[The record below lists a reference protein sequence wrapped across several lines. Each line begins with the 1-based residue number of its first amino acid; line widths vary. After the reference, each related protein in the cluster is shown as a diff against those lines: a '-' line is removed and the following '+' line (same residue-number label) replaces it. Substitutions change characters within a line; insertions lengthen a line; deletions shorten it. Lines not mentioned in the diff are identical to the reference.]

1 MKGKMKRKLIEFIR
15 SGSNLNLCGHV
26 RVPFQLFVVNQLERH
41 VHHVTSGDGEGEE
54 ELAREVVVDDV
65 WRGTQ
70 AVRWILGDL
79 QNNK

>member
-1 MKGKMKRKLIEFIR
+1 M
-15 SGSNLNLCGHV
+15 
-26 RVPFQLFVVNQLERH
+26 PFQLFVINQFERH